1 MKNNGLS
8 TLFCVLLGKYLFYSV
23 TGIKNIWK
31 SKLKT
36 RTTKIFFMSWALLIS
51 FSLTKIYLARHSN
64 LLVDTT
70 IFKYS
75 LVIVVV
81 VPMLY
86 LGTSFNI
93 PNKLQRKLKR
103 KKVYERMG
111 MRDNFP
117 ILISDERNN
126 NLTTYKFYSSGQAL
140 DTFKKHT
147 DLLEHSF
154 AEVSKSYCQLIK
166 IKKTDDDRRFF
177 EIVTANKPLIKFFD
191 WKEELISDYVKN
203 NEIFIGISHF
213 GGITIDFS
221 KIPHLFIAGESG
233 SGKGNI
239 TKNIL
244 IQLLYK
250 GIYKRV
256 DIHIIDFKS
265 GLDYTPIKGIV
276 KIHKDYSNILKLL
289 QKMVSEMKRR
299 EEILE
304 QIEVENI
311 DEYNKIISRDNQLH
325 RIYII
330 ADEAVD
336 AVSGKDDD
344 PVKDSLTQLARKSRA
359 VGIHLI
365 LTTQLPSTKTF
376 GNQLK
381 NNIPMRICGRFAD
394 ESASRIVLDNT
405 MASKLP
411 EIKGRML
418 YKLGFNTYEIQT
430 PRVNNYLIS
439 NFVKNN
445 KDKLKVNSNNIDLN
459 AGDKVSLEKKETKF
473 YDLDEIKKDK
483 INIKV
488 KQVFKKSPKKGP
500 KE

>member
-1 MKNNGLS
+1 MKNNGLCS
-8 TLFCVLLGKYLFYSV
+8 LFCVLLGKYLFYSI
-23 TGIKNIWK
+23 TGIKNIWS

-36 RTTKIFFMSWALLIS
+36 RTTKIFFISWALLMS
-51 FSLTKIYLARHSN
+51 FSMTRIYLARHSN
-64 LLVDTT
+64 FLVDTT

-75 LVIVVV
+75 LMIIILL
-81 VPMLY
+81 PSLY
-86 LGTSFNI
+86 IATSLNI
-93 PNKLQRKLKR
+93 PNRLQRKLKR

-111 MRDNFP
+111 IRDNFP
-117 ILISDERNN
+117 ILINDETNN
-126 NLTTYKFYSSGQAL
+126 NLTTYHFYSNGQAL
-140 DTFKKHT
+140 DIFKKNT

-154 AEVSKSYCQLIK
+154 TEISKSYCQLIK
-166 IKKTDDDRRFF
+166 VKKSDDDRRFF
-177 EIVTANKPLIKFFD
+177 EIITANKALIKFYD
-191 WKEELISDYVKN
+191 WSEALISDYVRS
-203 NEIFIGISHF
+203 NEIFVGISHF
-213 GGITIDFS
+213 GNIIIDFS
-221 KIPHLFIAGESG
+221 KMPHLFIAGESG

-239 TKNIL
+239 SKNIL

-250 GIYKRV
+250 GIYRRV
-256 DIHIIDFKS
+256 DIFIIDFKS
-265 GLDYTPIKGIV
+265 GLDYTPVKGIV
-276 KIHKDYSNILKLL
+276 KIHKEYNDILKLL
-289 QKMVSEMKRR
+289 QKMVSEMKKR
-299 EEILE
+299 EETLE
-304 QIEVENI
+304 EKSIENI
-311 DEYNKIISRDNQLH
+311 DEYNKIVSRDNQLH

-394 ESASRIVLDNT
+394 ESASRIVIDST
-405 MASKLP
+405 QASKLP

-418 YKLGFNTYEIQT
+418 YKLGANIYEVQT

-439 NFVKNN
+439 GFVKKNR
-445 KDKLKVNSNNIDLN
+445 DQLKVNTDNKVVN
-459 AGDKVSLEKKETKF
+459 ADDKVDLEKKETKF
-473 YDLDEIKKDK
+473 YDLNEIKKDK